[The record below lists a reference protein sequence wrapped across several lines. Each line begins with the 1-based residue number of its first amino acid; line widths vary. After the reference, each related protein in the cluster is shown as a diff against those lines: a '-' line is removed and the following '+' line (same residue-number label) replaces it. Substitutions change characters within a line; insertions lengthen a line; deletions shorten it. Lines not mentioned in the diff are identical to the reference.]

1 MGKVVILHLLAALL
15 AVATAAQ
22 HQAVADVVDLRVSG
36 SDIHDAA
43 EAERGGGPPAIA
55 IVGTRNGSFSGKV
68 VVSSSQP
75 IQGLKAA
82 AGDLGCAGATIPAS
96 RISIRYGVPW
106 DKSIGAN
113 QRPRGCDIL
122 LDSPPAELPVGGGG
136 KAAMPIWATVAVP
149 KDARPGA
156 YTGTIS
162 VEVAGGKA
170 AAVPVKV
177 DVQDWALPDAQQ
189 WRTWV
194 ELIQSPDTL
203 AVEYGIPLWSDAHWK
218 MIARSMELI
227 GRTGSR
233 VVHVPLICHTNYGNE
248 QSMVRWIHKGE
259 GRYEYDF
266 SVMERYLDLAE
277 KHMGKPKIVVFYAW
291 EVYLKPPKGEV
302 VVKDDDSKY
311 VRMEKSKAAARWELR
326 GKGPAVTTLDSAT
339 NSTDTMY
346 LPPYADPSSKA
357 LWQPLW
363 TELRKRMQKRSL
375 DGTMMLGVVSDL
387 RPTQEEVA
395 FLNDVSGGLPWASC
409 SHHARWL
416 FGPTNTKGE
425 LYGLASIGYT
435 AVALDFQY
443 TLNPAKGRT
452 YGWKKPAL
460 HGQYWRF
467 SYFNNSTHSKIR
479 HEAECNITGNQRG
492 LAHIGADFWF
502 AMKDKQGRR
511 RGTVAERYPQSY
523 WHSLNIGG
531 WLLGPGPDG
540 PAGTARLEV
549 FREGVQEC
557 EARIAI
563 ETALTDDALKA
574 RLGPRLAKRAQD
586 VLDER
591 HVSMWKARGATEAD
605 LQHGLVERYRD
616 MYGMWKDWNGA
627 AGNTWFL
634 GSGWQGRT
642 AQLYTVAGE
651 VQTALSAK

>member
-1 MGKVVILHLLAALL
+1 MTKAMMLHLLAALL
-15 AVATAAQ
+15 AVTTAAQ
-22 HQAVADVVDLRVSG
+22 HQAVADARVYG
-36 SDIHDAA
+36 SDIHDPADTGG
-43 EAERGGGPPAIA
+43 GGGPPAIA
-55 IVGTRNGSFSGKV
+55 ISGTRNGSFSGKV
-68 VVSSSQP
+68 MVSSSQP
-75 IQGLKAA
+75 IQGLKATV
-82 AGDLGCAGATIPAS
+82 GDLRCADATIPAS

-106 DKSIGAN
+106 DTSIGSH
-113 QRPRGCDIL
+113 QRPRGGDIL
-122 LDSPPAELPVGGGG
+122 LDSAPAEVPPGRGG
-136 KAAMPIWATVAVP
+136 KAAVPVWVTVAVP
-149 KDARPGA
+149 KDTRPGA
-156 YTGTIS
+156 YTGTLS
-162 VEVAGGKA
+162 VKVAGREV
-170 AAVPVKV
+170 AAVPVKL
-177 DVQDWALPDAQQ
+177 DVQDWTLPDTGAY
-189 WRTWV
+189 RTWV

-203 AVEYGIPLWSDAHWK
+203 AAEYGIPLWSDRHWE
-218 MIARSMELI
+218 MIARSMDFI

-233 VVHVPLICHTNYGNE
+233 VVHVPLICHTNYGNQ
-248 QSMVRWIHKGE
+248 QSMVRWIAKGE

-266 SVMERYLDLAE
+266 SVMDRYLDLAE

-291 EVYLKPPKGEV
+291 EVYLKPPKEEV
-302 VVKDDDSKY
+302 VVKEDDSKY
-311 VRMEKSKAAARWELR
+311 VRMEKSKKAARWALR
-326 GKGPAVTTLDSAT
+326 GKGPAVTTLDPAT
-339 NSTDTMY
+339 GSTGTIY

-363 TELRKRMQKRSL
+363 TELRKRMQKRGL
-375 DGTMMLGVVSDL
+375 GEAMMLGVVSDL
-387 RPTQEEVA
+387 RPTREEVT
-395 FLNDVSGGLPWASC
+395 FLKGVSGDLPWASC

-416 FGPTNTKGE
+416 FRPKDAAKGE

-443 TLNPAKGRT
+443 TLNPAKGRS

-467 SYFNNSTHSKIR
+467 SYFNNATHSKLR

-502 AMKDKQGRR
+502 AMKDKRDRR

-549 FREGVQEC
+549 FREGLQEC

-574 RLGPRLAKRAQD
+574 KLGPQLASRAQN

-591 HVSMWKARGATEAD
+591 HVAMWKARGAPEAD

-616 MYGMWKDWNGA
+616 MYGMWKKWNGE

-634 GSGWQGRT
+634 QSDWQGRT

-651 VQTALSAK
+651 VEKALSAR